1 MSTIVLAE
9 LVVFHLSSV
18 VPRSVSCE
26 LEGFRLCPGR
36 FPWLQFQ
43 WSLPQRHTTLPAGA
57 CLSVPARGLRVNPR
71 EWFQVVRIRLI
82 SVPFSVVCLV
92 DGYDYTRSTN
102 IAQAGLMKA
111 LETLGFI
118 GVSRSA
124 YRAYSRRVSGAA
136 RTRQAGHGARTCGQI
151 GRARQGGRDGHGAI
165 GGRVAADIGA
175 DVVRGT
181 RLHMRPHR
189 HDTQCIRNRRVA

>member
-1 MSTIVLAE
+1 MVCI
-9 LVVFHLSSV
+9 
-18 VPRSVSCE
+18 
-26 LEGFRLCPGR
+26 R
-36 FPWLQFQ
+36 F
-43 WSLPQRHTTLPAGA
+43 
-57 CLSVPARGLRVNPR
+57 
-71 EWFQVVRIRLI
+71 I

-102 IAQAGLMKA
+102 IAQVGLRKP

-151 GRARQGGRDGHGAI
+151 GRARQGGRDGHGSDRRTCSREHRRGRGVRYARHRYAYARVTRVRPYAHI
-165 GGRVAADIGA
+165 RACAHIRARARTPTGGTPGRGRVPRIIYKWPLGCLVLAVNAS
-175 DVVRGT
+175 
-181 RLHMRPHR
+181 
-189 HDTQCIRNRRVA
+189 

>member
-1 MSTIVLAE
+1 
-9 LVVFHLSSV
+9 
-18 VPRSVSCE
+18 
-26 LEGFRLCPGR
+26 
-36 FPWLQFQ
+36 
-43 WSLPQRHTTLPAGA
+43 
-57 CLSVPARGLRVNPR
+57 
-71 EWFQVVRIRLI
+71 
-82 SVPFSVVCLV
+82 
-92 DGYDYTRSTN
+92 
-102 IAQAGLMKA
+102 MKA

-124 YRAYSRRVSGAA
+124 YRAYSRRASGAA

-151 GRARQGGRDGHGAI
+151 GRARQ